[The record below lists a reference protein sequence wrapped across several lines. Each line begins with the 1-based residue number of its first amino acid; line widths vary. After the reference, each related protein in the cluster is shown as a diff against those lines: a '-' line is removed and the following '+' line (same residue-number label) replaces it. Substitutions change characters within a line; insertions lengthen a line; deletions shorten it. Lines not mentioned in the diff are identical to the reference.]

1 MLTQPTVDHLSELRL
16 HALSK
21 AWQDQ
26 QADASM
32 AELGF
37 DERLA
42 LLVEAEWIDR
52 QNKRLTRALKEAKL
66 RIGSACVEDID
77 FASERKL
84 SRKTVR
90 ELARCRWIEEH
101 QNVVL
106 TGPTGVGKTYLAC
119 AFAQQACRQGY
130 RVLYRRTSR
139 LFDELRLAHADGTYP
154 RLLARFA
161 RMDVVVID
169 DWGLAPLEDS
179 ERRDL
184 LEIMEDRYGLRS
196 TIWTVSCPSKNG
208 TITWAIRQSPTRSAT
223 DCFTTHTES
232 CYRVLRE
239 GRTRRQRTENQ
250 SPASLRSVHHHR
262 SERSRSTIWVFT
274 IAEMRSCR
282 TSTVRRGGSA
292 EVRIL

>member
-1 MLTQPTVDHLSELRL
+1 MLTQPTVEQLTELRL

-52 QNKRLTRALKEAKL
+52 QNKRLTRALKQAKL
-66 RIGSACVEDID
+66 RIGSACIEDID

-84 SRKTVR
+84 SRKTIR

-119 AFAQQACRQGY
+119 ALAQQACRQGY

-139 LFDELRLAHADGTYP
+139 LFDELRLAHADGTYR

-169 DWGLAPLEDS
+169 DWGLAPLEDL

-196 TIWTVSCPSKNG
+196 TIWTSQLPVEKWHDHMGDPTVADAICDRLLHNAHRIVLQGPSRRKN
-208 TITWAIRQSPTRSAT
+208 
-223 DCFTTHTES
+223 DK
-232 CYRVLRE
+232 
-239 GRTRRQRTENQ
+239 TEN
-250 SPASLRSVHHHR
+250 
-262 SERSRSTIWVFT
+262 
-274 IAEMRSCR
+274 
-282 TSTVRRGGSA
+282 
-292 EVRIL
+292 